1 MRSGLGN
8 SASDPMFVSAASG
21 GAQAGTS
28 TNPTYERAVGSDG
41 LVTGQNPSAANSA
54 AGAQIVAARAGRR
67 SVTITNVTGSQAVY
81 IGGSGVTT
89 ANGFFLAGTVGAA
102 ITLAFTGA
110 IFATTPG
117 ATAQTLSFA
126 ETF

>member
-1 MRSGLGN
+1 MRSGIGN
-8 SASDPMFVSAASG
+8 SAGDPLFVSTASG

-41 LVTGQNPSAANSA
+41 LATGQNPSAVNSG
-54 AGAQIVAARAGRR
+54 AGAQIVGARAGRR

-81 IGGSGVTT
+81 LGGPGVTA

-102 ITLAFTGA
+102 VTLAYTGPV
-110 IFATTPG
+110 FGTSPG
-117 ATAQTLSFA
+117 ATAQVLSYA